1 MKHEGVSPR
10 APLAKR
16 TPAAPLGTTGMVLL
30 MRVDRWDVGRDGPLS
45 EAALQHKVEALG
57 YEPLPRP
64 NPAGAIASARIH
76 PRERAE
82 AVVAGLIKVT
92 IDDESAILT
101 AGDIVI
107 IPGGAARR
115 VEAVGTSPV
124 FCLEGVLRSARA

>member
-1 MKHEGVSPR
+1 MNHDGITPR
-10 APLAKR
+10 SSIAKR
-16 TPAAPLGTTGMVLL
+16 TPDAKMEAGTVFL
-30 MRVDRWDVGRDGPLS
+30 MRIERWDVGRDGPLS

-64 NPAGAIASARIH
+64 NPAGAIVSARIH

-92 IDDESAILT
+92 IEDESVILT
-101 AGDIVI
+101 AGDIVF

-124 FCLEGVLRSARA
+124 YCLEAVMRIARA

>member
-1 MKHEGVSPR
+1 ME
-10 APLAKR
+10 
-16 TPAAPLGTTGMVLL
+16 LL

-57 YEPLPRP
+57 YKPLPRT
-64 NPAGAIASARIH
+64 NPAGAIASARVH
-76 PRERAE
+76 PRERAD

-107 IPGGAARR
+107 IPGGATRR
-115 VEAVGTSPV
+115 VETVGTSPA
-124 FCLEGVLRSARA
+124 FCLEAVMRSARA

>member
-1 MKHEGVSPR
+1 MNHDGITPR
-10 APLAKR
+10 SSIAKR
-16 TPAAPLGTTGMVLL
+16 TPDAKMGTGTVFP
-30 MRVDRWDVGRDGPLS
+30 MRIERWDVGRDGPLS

-64 NPAGAIASARIH
+64 NPAGAIVSARIH
-76 PRERAE
+76 PCERAE

-92 IDDESAILT
+92 IEDESVILT
-101 AGDIVI
+101 AGDIVF

-124 FCLEGVLRSARA
+124 YCLEAVMRIARA

>member
-1 MKHEGVSPR
+1 MNHDITPR
-10 APLAKR
+10 TSIAKR
-16 TPAAPLGTTGMVLL
+16 TPAAKLGTGAVLL
-30 MRVDRWDVGRDGPLS
+30 MRIERWDVGRDGPLS

-64 NPAGAIASARIH
+64 NPAGAIVSARIH

-92 IDDESAILT
+92 IEDESAILT
-101 AGDIVI
+101 AGDIVF

-115 VEAVGTSPV
+115 VEAMGTSPV
-124 FCLEGVLRSARA
+124 YCLEAVMRSARA

>member
-1 MKHEGVSPR
+1 MNHDDITPR
-10 APLAKR
+10 SSIAKG
-16 TPAAPLGTTGMVLL
+16 TPSAKLGAGTVFL
-30 MRVDRWDVGRDGPLS
+30 MRIDRWDVGRDGPLS

-64 NPAGAIASARIH
+64 NPAGAIVSARIH

-101 AGDIVI
+101 AGDIVF

-115 VEAVGTSPV
+115 VETVGTSPV
-124 FCLEGVLRSARA
+124 YCLEAVMRIARA